1 MTRRPL
7 SPMPTFRNISE
18 EGHQARLFGQW
29 QRLTNQADIV
39 IDISERPQVDI
50 QRELG
55 QLATVKVA
63 LGENTNLRSRN

>member
-1 MTRRPL
+1 MRRPL
-7 SPMPTFRNISE
+7 SPVPRMDFTE
-18 EGHQARLFGQW
+18 EGRFARLTGQW

-39 IDISERPQVDI
+39 VDISERPQVDI